1 MEKYRRVSKKGDK
14 AVTDNKDEIRIR
26 AGDHPIFPY
35 LAYAHRHFEAGN
47 SQVVVKATGNAISK
61 AV

>member
-1 MEKYRRVSKKGDK
+1 MEKYRKVDKKDQ
-14 AVTDNKDEIRIR
+14 AQSQNKDEIRVR
-26 AGDHPIFPY
+26 AGDQPIFPY
-35 LAYAHRHFEAGN
+35 LAYAHRHFEDGN